1 MVGMKKANELML
13 PLEVYPH
20 VPYWFTIRQT
30 VAVMEKAE
38 CPDRRGR
45 PIGPR
50 YVLIFNET
58 YTLLGIVRRRDL
70 LRGLDPGFSGS
81 GGDQTRLSSST
92 QPGHAAAASWDIL
105 AQNVQTKA
113 ELPVSQVMRPI
124 HATVDHDDHLLK
136 VASKMVEQNVS
147 MLPVL
152 KENVVVGVIR
162 SEEVFE
168 EIASLIL

>member
-1 MVGMKKANELML
+1 MAEMKKASELML

-20 VPYWFTIRQT
+20 VPYWFTLRQT

-45 PIGPR
+45 PIGTR
-50 YVLIFNET
+50 YVLVFNET

-70 LRGLDPGFSGS
+70 LRGLDPSFSGS
-81 GGDQTRLSSST
+81 SDDQTRLSSSSR
-92 QPGHAAAASWDIL
+92 PRHAVVSSWDVL
-105 AQNVQTKA
+105 AQDLHTKA
-113 ELPVSQVMRPI
+113 EFPVSQVMRPI
-124 HATVDHDDHLLK
+124 HTTVDYDDHLLK

-152 KENVVVGVIR
+152 RENVVVGVIR